1 MWNALQTQYE
11 GSGVVLEYNTI
22 IAYTDIKYDDY
33 RLLEEFVLAFK
44 KKIKKLVDLDIEP
57 PKN

>member
-1 MWNALQTQYE
+1 M
-11 GSGVVLEYNTI
+11 
-22 IAYTDIKYDDY
+22 DIKYDNY
-33 RLLEEFVLAFK
+33 RSLEKFMLAFK

>member
-1 MWNALQTQYE
+1 M
-11 GSGVVLEYNTI
+11 
-22 IAYTDIKYDDY
+22 DIKYNNY
-33 RLLEEFVLAFK
+33 HLLEEFILVFK